1 MSGTKKATPSNRLGL
16 DYRAG
21 FAPPPVPIIDAH
33 AHINGARAAAIYA
46 EARRLYGVERVFSQT
61 QLAQAEAVRDV
72 LGETIHFVAIPE
84 YMSPDPKHAHTEGFL
99 ENIARW
105 HELGARMVKFWC
117 APRGRDFG
125 KEFGDPTIM
134 TLDNPWRRRQM
145 DRAAELGMVFMMHVA
160 DPDTWFAS
168 KYTDSSF
175 YGTKRE
181 QYEQLERAADDYP
194 DVPWLL
200 AHMGGSPED
209 LVFLDG
215 LLTRYPQFVLDTSAT
230 KWMVRE
236 LSRQPREELLA
247 FLMKF
252 RGRVLFGSDIVTMDA
267 HMSDDAGPRN
277 MGAQASTEDEAFD
290 LYASRY
296 WALRTML
303 ETDYDGE
310 SPIADPD
317 LAMVE
322 PEKYDAMSAPRLVG
336 KGLPR
341 EVLVDLYRGA
351 AMGSVMGWYGV
362 GGSDAGG

>member
-1 MSGTKKATPSNRLGL
+1 MSGTKKATASNRLGL

-21 FAPPPVPIIDAH
+21 MGSPPVPIIDAH
-33 AHINGARAAAIYA
+33 AHINGPKAAAIYA

-61 QLAQAEAVRDV
+61 QLAQAEAVRAV
-72 LGETIHFVAIPE
+72 LGETIHFVAVPE

-99 ENIARW
+99 EGIGRW

-117 APRGRDFG
+117 APRGRDMG
-125 KEFGDPTIM
+125 RELGDPM
-134 TLDNPWRRRQM
+134 LLTLDHPWRRRQM
-145 DRAAELGMVFMMHVA
+145 DRAAELGMAFMMHVA

-168 KYTDSSF
+168 KYADASV

-181 QYEQLERAADDYP
+181 QYEQLERAAADYP
-194 DVPWLL
+194 GIPWLL

-209 LVFLDG
+209 LVFLDD
-215 LLTRYPQFVLDTSAT
+215 LLTRHPQFVIDTSAT

-236 LSRQPREELLA
+236 LSRQPREALLA
-247 FLMKF
+247 FLRKF

-267 HMSDDAGPRN
+267 HLSDDTGPRN
-277 MGAQASTEDEAFD
+277 MGTQASSEDEAFE

-296 WALRTML
+296 WALRTMF
-303 ETDYDGE
+303 ESDYDGE

-322 PEKYDAMSAPRLVG
+322 PERFDAMSAPRLVG

-341 EVLVDLYRGA
+341 DVLEDLYRGA
-351 AMGSVMGWYGV
+351 AMGSVMGW
-362 GGSDAGG
+362 GGPCG